1 MNKLNILLYVFLLLS
16 LKSIAQTKVD
26 SLDYYYQKQDFDR
39 GIDYANK
46 LLKKKNLDKF
56 ELAQI
61 NSWEAIF
68 NERLNNNVIAEIFFN
83 KSIDLLKNDSLYE
96 NDILNLESRLADLFN
111 KMGIELSNKFQ
122 FLNAEKYFKKS
133 LDLYIKLGE
142 NNGFF
147 AVSNS
152 LILTLNQQSKFIEAR
167 TLIENVLNKF
177 ENKNNIEYIGYLY
190 TYSNI
195 LNDLSE
201 FKNAEKNLLLIKG
214 YLESSNELN
223 NDLYYKCLYS
233 LGNNS
238 LDNLELIKAENFLNK
253 SLIYAKGKTDYNV
266 ILTELAEVYFTQ
278 AKYDQAEKTYVE
290 ALENYKKT
298 IIEKDYN
305 YYALLGK
312 LGLIYSNKGEFNKAE
327 KVYLETT
334 EYFKNVYGENSI
346 DYAKSLS
353 DLGSLFDQMN
363 KFAIAEQYFLKS
375 SEITKKI
382 LSENSAEYIISIDN
396 LSGFYI
402 HSNDY
407 KKADYFA
414 SLGLLITQK
423 YFPDN
428 INDLASFSNRIA
440 SINFE
445 IGNYKKA
452 KENYLI
458 SLELN
463 KKIYGINHPNTESCI
478 SNLGTIYLKENNID
492 NAEEYYLKGYE
503 ILKTIHGDKNFRI
516 AKPLNNLS
524 AIYSK
529 KKLFDKA
536 IEYNIK
542 SLKIINESIGPNN
555 ISYAESLSFLA
566 GNYFKKSDFINAEK
580 KYLESLA
587 IIQKI
592 LGNNNKVSYSTLDNL
607 STLYNY
613 AGQYEKEKEIRNQ
626 TVTQFKNEINKN
638 LDYLSQKE
646 FNFYTEKFF
655 YSRFTTLSFLNSN
668 FEKKNEII
676 SSRCYENELFVKG
689 LSLRNQQRI
698 QNNIQKSGDAT
709 LKSNY
714 ELFVANKRQ
723 LVKLQELPLD
733 KRPSTFEKLVI
744 ETELLEKDL
753 TRQSALFSAT
763 KKSLSTTWKQI
774 QEKLKSNEIA
784 IDVVTFNYYN
794 KKWTDS
800 IVYAAFVVSK
810 SSKYPKYIPLF
821 EQKQLNALLQRSPA
835 EHDSIQAKKLN
846 RQYTDRTIADLFLK
860 PLLSEL
866 ENITTIYLSPAGLG
880 HQINFSALPI
890 SDSQTFGAKYMLH
903 LLGSTT
909 TLIDYT
915 PGTINKK
922 ENPEILL
929 YGDIDYG
936 KTNAIKKEINEDST
950 KSTQIDFN
958 ETNTRGFSDAFGNL
972 GGTLKEINTIA
983 DLAKVEGF
991 QTTQIKQADATEES
1005 IKALDG
1011 RSTPY
1016 ILHLATHGFFFPDPK
1031 VSLPDNTIQ
1040 INESVSNSNRDT
1052 MYKSSEDPMMRSGLA
1067 MAGANKYWKKP
1078 IEKLTTDDGILT
1090 ASEISNLDLSACQ
1103 LIVLSACETGLG
1115 DINGSEGVF
1124 GLQRAFKMAGVK
1136 NIIMSLW
1143 KVPDAQTSELFE
1155 LFYNECF
1162 AGKTIHEA
1170 FQTAQSKMKAKYS
1183 TYYWA
1188 GFVLLE

>member
-1 MNKLNILLYVFLLLS
+1 MKKLISILVLFICFTSNSQNL
-16 LKSIAQTKVD
+16 TD
-26 SLDYYYQKQDFDR
+26 SLNYYYQKQDFDR
-39 GIDYANK
+39 GITHANK
-46 LLKKKNLDKF
+46 LLKKKNLGKF

-68 NERLNNNVIAEIFFN
+68 NERLNNNLIAENFFN
-83 KSIDLLKNDSLYE
+83 NSINLLKNDSLYE

-111 KMGIELSNKFQ
+111 KIGIELSNESQ

-177 ENKNNIEYIGYLY
+177 ENKNNIEYMGYLY

-201 FKNAEKNLLLIKG
+201 YKNAEKNLLLIID
-214 YLESSNELN
+214 YLESSNDLN

-253 SLIYAKGKTDYNV
+253 SLIYAKGKTDYKV

-278 AKYDQAEKTYVE
+278 AKYDQAEKTYLE
-290 ALENYKKT
+290 ALENYKKI

-312 LGLIYSNKGEFNKAE
+312 LGLIYSKKGEFNKAE

-334 EYFKNVYGENSI
+334 QYFKDVYGENSI

-363 KFAIAEQYFLKS
+363 KFAIAEKYFLKS
-375 SEITKKI
+375 SEITKKT

-407 KKADYFA
+407 KKADHFA
-414 SLGLLITQK
+414 TLGLLKIQK

-452 KENYLI
+452 KEFYFT

-478 SNLGTIYLKENNID
+478 SNLGTIYLKENNVD
-492 NAEEYYLKGYE
+492 LAEEYYLKGYE
-503 ILKTIHGDKNFRI
+503 ILIYIYGDKDYRI
-516 AKPLNNLS
+516 AESLNNLS
-524 AIYSK
+524 IIYTK
-529 KKLFDKA
+529 RKLFDKA

-542 SLKIINESIGPNN
+542 SLKIINESIGSNN
-555 ISYAESLSFLA
+555 LTYAESLSVLA
-566 GNYFKKSDFINAEK
+566 GNYFQKKDFINAEK

-587 IIQKI
+587 IKQKI
-592 LGNNNKVSYSTLDNL
+592 LGSNNKAYYLTLDNL

-613 AGQYEKEKEIRNQ
+613 TGQYEKEKEIRIQ
-626 TVTQFKNEINKN
+626 TVNQFNNEINKN

-646 FNFYTEKFF
+646 FNFYIEKYF
-655 YSRFTTLSFLNSN
+655 YSRFTTLSFLNLN

-676 SSRCYENELFVKG
+676 STGSYENELLVKG
-689 LSLRNQQRI
+689 LLLRNQQRI
-698 QNNIQKSGDAT
+698 QNNIQNSGDAT

-714 ELFVANKRQ
+714 EQFVANKRQ
-723 LVKLQELPLD
+723 LVKLQELPIN
-733 KRPSTFEKLVI
+733 KRLATYEKLQT
-744 ETELLEKDL
+744 ETELLEKEL
-753 TRQSALFSAT
+753 TRKSALFADA

-774 QEKLKSNEIA
+774 QDQLKPNEVA
-784 IDVVTFNYYN
+784 IDLVAFKYYN
-794 KKWTDS
+794 KRWTDS
-800 IVYAAFVVSK
+800 IVYSAFVVDK
-810 SSKYPKYIPLF
+810 SCKYPKYIPLF
-821 EQKQLNALLQRSPA
+821 EQKQLELLLAKNKDVQ
-835 EHDSIQAKKLN
+835 DSTRI
-846 RQYTDRTIADLFLK
+846 DRHYLGSSISDLFLK
-860 PLLSEL
+860 PLAKVL
-866 ENITTIYLSPAGLG
+866 ENKSTVYFSPAGLA
-880 HQINFSALPI
+880 HQINFSALPV
-890 SDSQTFGAKYMLH
+890 SGNQTFGEKYNLH
-903 LLGSTT
+903 ILGSTSS
-909 TLIDYT
+909 LLQYNSY
-915 PGTINKK
+915 TINKISQ
-922 ENPEILL
+922 PEFLI
-929 YGDIDYG
+929 YGGIDYSQS
-936 KTNAIKKEINEDST
+936 NAKNNESNNELT
-950 KSTQIDFN
+950 TRVSIDFN
-958 ETNTRGFSDAFGNL
+958 DTNTRGSFDNFGYL
-972 GGTLKEINTIA
+972 GGTEIEANVIAKLSKNNGFKATIINEKE
-983 DLAKVEGF
+983 
-991 QTTQIKQADATEES
+991 ATEES
-1005 IKALDG
+1005 IKALD
-1011 RSTPY
+1011 SKTSPY
-1016 ILHLATHGFFFPDPK
+1016 VLHLATHGFFFPDPK
-1031 VSLPDNTIQ
+1031 VVLTETNKDFDGTRAAI
-1040 INESVSNSNRDT
+1040 
-1052 MYKSSEDPMMRSGLA
+1052 YKTSDDPMMRSGLA
-1067 MAGANKYWKKP
+1067 LAGANKYWKKTA
-1078 IEKLTTDDGILT
+1078 ENLTTDDGILT
-1090 ASEISNLDLSACQ
+1090 ASEISNLDLSSCQ
-1103 LIVLSACETGLG
+1103 LVVLSACETGLG
-1115 DINGSEGVF
+1115 AINGSEGVF

-1155 LFYNECF
+1155 IFYNECF

-1170 FQTAQSKMKAKYS
+1170 FQTAQSKMKAKY
-1183 TYYWA
+1183 TPYYWA